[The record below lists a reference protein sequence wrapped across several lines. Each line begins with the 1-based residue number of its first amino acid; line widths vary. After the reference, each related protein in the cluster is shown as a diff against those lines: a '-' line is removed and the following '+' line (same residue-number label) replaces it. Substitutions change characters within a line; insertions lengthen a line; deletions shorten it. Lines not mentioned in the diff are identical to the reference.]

1 MKLLSKLLVAVVMLS
16 GTAFAQ
22 SAKYSL
28 QVADF
33 TLLDSPVVVTSPT
46 QLEVSKDYGWKTILK
61 APIKTSSQKDLVM
74 GVSLE
79 AGLYTDTTV
88 SSSKLRP
95 DQSVSKATIQVRVLI
110 GGDPAAPG
118 DVTFAQREQG
128 MLAKFGGYMECIDA
142 DTVDTD
148 GDGIPDA
155 GDGVI
160 QYAECTIYDESLQLW
175 LSTLDAQAF
184 FFALDDVGTG
194 WHDVEVQA
202 RILVSGSSQTGATAT
217 RGWVGKGSLT
227 IEEVRLVKEQ
237 DITSNGSTI
246 VLQ

>member
-95 DQSVSKATIQVRVLI
+95 DQSVSKATIRSASSSAAI
-110 GGDPAAPG
+110 RRRPA
-118 DVTFAQREQG
+118 T
-128 MLAKFGGYMECIDA
+128 
-142 DTVDTD
+142 
-148 GDGIPDA
+148 
-155 GDGVI
+155 
-160 QYAECTIYDESLQLW
+160 
-175 LSTLDAQAF
+175 
-184 FFALDDVGTG
+184 
-194 WHDVEVQA
+194 
-202 RILVSGSSQTGATAT
+202 
-217 RGWVGKGSLT
+217 
-227 IEEVRLVKEQ
+227 
-237 DITSNGSTI
+237 
-246 VLQ
+246 

>member
-1 MKLLSKLLVAVVMLS
+1 
-16 GTAFAQ
+16 
-22 SAKYSL
+22 
-28 QVADF
+28 
-33 TLLDSPVVVTSPT
+33 
-46 QLEVSKDYGWKTILK
+46 
-61 APIKTSSQKDLVM
+61 
-74 GVSLE
+74 
-79 AGLYTDTTV
+79 
-88 SSSKLRP
+88 
-95 DQSVSKATIQVRVLI
+95 
-110 GGDPAAPG
+110 
-118 DVTFAQREQG
+118 

-246 VLQ
+246 VLRVAHVATPRRPATESGGRRAPPLCVRGVSEPSVRPPAPSRRVRYSPSVLPPEAR